1 MAGILILRT
10 LATLAVL
17 TVAMASTSV
26 AAAEFTLYQ
35 RIGGNTVVARVV
47 SDLIDRAAAD
57 RRTRRSFEGTNLAR
71 IKGLVAEQICEITDG
86 GCRYS
91 GDSMREVHAGQ
102 RISQAEFYAFTEL
115 LQDSLRRAGVGIAA
129 RNELIARVAPMK
141 RDIVERTTGEDGR
154 P

>member
-1 MAGILILRT
+1 MASLVIPRT
-10 LATLAVL
+10 LALLAACAL
-17 TVAMASTSV
+17 ATAFTTVA
-26 AAAEFTLYQ
+26 AEGATLYE
-35 RIGGNTVVARVV
+35 RLGGVSVVAVV
-47 SDLIDRAAAD
+47 ASDLIDHAASD
-57 RRTRRSFEGTNLAR
+57 PRTRRSFERTNLAR
-71 IKGLVAEQICEITDG
+71 IKGLVAEQICEITGG

-129 RNELIARVAPMK
+129 RNELIARLAPME
-141 RDIVERTTGEDGR
+141 RDIVERSTADGGS

>member
-1 MAGILILRT
+1 MASILTPRT
-10 LATLAVL
+10 LAALAVL
-17 TVAMASTSV
+17 VVVAAYKPV

-35 RIGGNTVVARVV
+35 RIGGETVVAQVV
-47 SDLIDRAAAD
+47 SDLIEHAAVD
-57 RRTRRSFEGTNLAR
+57 PRTRRSFEGTNLSR

-115 LQDSLRRAGVGIAA
+115 LQDSLRRAGVRIAA
-129 RNELIARVAPMK
+129 RNELIARLAPME
-141 RDIVERTTGEDGR
+141 RDIVEHSSGEAGR